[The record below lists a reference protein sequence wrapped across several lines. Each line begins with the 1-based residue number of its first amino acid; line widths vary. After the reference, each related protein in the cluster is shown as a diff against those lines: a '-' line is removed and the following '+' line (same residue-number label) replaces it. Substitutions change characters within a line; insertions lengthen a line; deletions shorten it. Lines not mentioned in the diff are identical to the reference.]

1 MHKTNTDK
9 MKFKKR
15 SPWKSLFVGL
25 FDYNRNNKVDW
36 WEYIMPVLLLSILD
50 IITGIIAN
58 LLSTWVF

>member
-15 SPWKSLFVGL
+15 GPWKSLFVGL
-25 FDYNRNNKVDW
+25 FDYNRNNTVDW
-36 WEYIMPVLLLSILD
+36 WEYIIPVLLLSILD